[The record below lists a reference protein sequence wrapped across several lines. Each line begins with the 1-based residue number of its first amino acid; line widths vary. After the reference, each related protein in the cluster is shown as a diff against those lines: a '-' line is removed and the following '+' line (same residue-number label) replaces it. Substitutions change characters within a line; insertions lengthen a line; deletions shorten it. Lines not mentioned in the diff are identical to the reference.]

1 MARKRSTAN
10 ALKQLLSSSSL
21 PVFVLDDQ
29 RRIVFANEACCRWVD
44 VVEEDLV
51 GQRCDYH
58 SAPRSTAAEDAASGL
73 CPPPEVFTGVRM
85 AAEVSHRST
94 TGRLERRVA
103 EFIPLQSTGGE
114 LSGVLVVVE
123 ASLSWQGSL
132 QPTTGE
138 PTPSELHQTLRK
150 LRHELGQYFRV
161 DHLVGESEEL
171 HRVRAQVRLASDSKT
186 HVVVIGN
193 HGSGSE
199 TVARAI
205 HYASSTEEQVPV
217 LPLASELFDG
227 ELLRSTITAF
237 MSRERAKWEAMVPSI
252 LLLNADLLATD
263 AQQELLELLHL
274 PQCNLR
280 VITTTRQCLLKL
292 AARDEFSHDLAF
304 RLSSLVIELP
314 PLVSRIRDLP
324 LLAQQFL
331 EEVNRQEGRQLS
343 GLSPEAIDCLA
354 AYPWP
359 GDIAELRDLIQE
371 AAAVAEGP
379 QIKVADLPFVFHQAI
394 QPTKGEVN
402 AFKPVEMDQF
412 LSQVESRLIRETLT
426 ASKGNKAQAARW
438 LGMSR
443 ARLLRRIQYL
453 ELE

>member
-10 ALKQLLSSSSL
+10 ALKQLLSASSL
-21 PVFVLDDQ
+21 PIFVLDDQ
-29 RRIVFANEACCRWVD
+29 RRIVFANDACCRWVD

-58 SAPRSTAAEDAASGL
+58 SAPRSATAEDAASGL

-85 AAEVSHRST
+85 TAEVSYRSA
-94 TGRLERRVA
+94 TGTLERRLA
-103 EFIPLQSTGGE
+103 EFIPLQWTGGE
-114 LSGVLVVVE
+114 LAGVFVIVE
-123 ASLSWQGSL
+123 ATLSWGGVL
-132 QPTTGE
+132 QPTAAE

-171 HRVRAQVRLASDSKT
+171 HRVRAQVLLASDSKT

-205 HYASSTEEQVPV
+205 HYGDSTEEQVPV

-227 ELLRSTITAF
+227 DLLRSTITAF
-237 MSRERAKWEAMVPSI
+237 MSRERAKWEAMTPSI

-280 VITTTRQCLLKL
+280 IIATTCQSLLQL
-292 AARDEFSHDLAF
+292 AARDGFSNDLAF

-314 PLVSRIRDLP
+314 PLVSRVRDLP

-359 GDIAELRDLIQE
+359 GDIDELRDLIQE
-371 AAAVAEGP
+371 SAAVAEGP
-379 QIKVADLPFVFHQAI
+379 QITVADLPAVFHQAI
-394 QPTKGEVN
+394 QPASSTVS
-402 AFKPVEMDQF
+402 AFKPVEMDEF
-412 LSQVESRLIRETLT
+412 MAEVESRLICETLE
-426 ASKGNKAQAARW
+426 AAKGNKAQAARW

-453 ELE
+453 GLE

>member
-1 MARKRSTAN
+1 MT
-10 ALKQLLSSSSL
+10 
-21 PVFVLDDQ
+21 
-29 RRIVFANEACCRWVD
+29 
-44 VVEEDLV
+44 
-51 GQRCDYH
+51 
-58 SAPRSTAAEDAASGL
+58 
-73 CPPPEVFTGVRM
+73 
-85 AAEVSHRST
+85 AEVSHRST
-94 TGRLERRVA
+94 TGTLERRVA
-103 EFIPLQSTGGE
+103 EFIPLQWTGGE

-123 ASLSWQGSL
+123 ESLSWEGSL

-138 PTPSELHQTLRK
+138 PTPSELHQALRK

-161 DHLVGESEEL
+161 EHLVGESEEL

-205 HYASSTEEQVPV
+205 HYASSNEEQVPV

-263 AQQELLELLHL
+263 AQQELLELLRL

-280 VITTTRQCLLKL
+280 VITTTRQCLLKR
-292 AARDEFSHDLAF
+292 AAGDEFSHDLAF

-314 PLVSRIRDLP
+314 PLVSRVRDLP

-359 GDIAELRDLIQE
+359 GDIDELRDLIQE

-379 QIKVADLPFVFHQAI
+379 QIKVADLPLVFHQAI
-394 QPTKGEVN
+394 QPIAGAVN

-412 LSQVESRLIRETLT
+412 LSQVESRLIRETLA

-453 ELE
+453 GLE